1 MFISRISLLFITS
14 MFFCRHN
21 IISSFSYMGRNR
33 KTLGGAVGNWG
44 EAIMETMLSAHS
56 QNQQHQQQRYNG
68 GGGKNFKQR
77 GAGGGI
83 GGSGAYPSSN
93 PTSPSPYSARNK
105 GLSNGG
111 GGGGKNKKN
120 PKYQCIR
127 DSNDEPLYQP
137 RTPNQALYL
146 KYLIDDRV
154 KIVLGVGPAGCGK
167 TLFACHRAIEEY
179 MEGAVQK
186 IVITRP
192 MVSVEDESVGFLPG
206 DMTQKMAPWTRPIF
220 DIFHEYFDPLDVQD
234 MIAKGVIEI
243 SPLAYM
249 RGRTFKD
256 AFIIADEMQNSTP
269 NQMLMLTTRL
279 GENAKMAIT
288 GDLKQSDKGVEN
300 NGLADFMRKL
310 YTYRRVKNSQS
321 GGEGGVVGGSG
332 GNLGVKLVQLCASD
346 VCRSEIVSRI
356 LDMYQ
361 VASEAALVSVSS
373 DADMAVDDDSSE
385 MGGEEYIPKPP
396 YVAKKPYYSVA
407 KGSSSFSNE
416 NKNTVYQPKAKRYHQ
431 YAVKNLELEY
441 EDDFE
446 KNLKKII
453 DSTLVEQTAVLKE
466 HSREI
471 AETATEHE
479 PDTGMV
485 EVAVDVEVEISSYP
499 NELLEP
505 TGIHEKVEEISPVQ
519 IQESKK
525 GGHGSADCAMIP
537 KQELDRGTSYF
548 RFFSS

>member
-1 MFISRISLLFITS
+1 MFNSRTSLLLFITS

-44 EAIMETMLSAHS
+44 EAIMETTLSAYS
-56 QNQQHQQQRYNG
+56 QHQQQRYYGGGEGGGKRSKQRGGGGFVNG
-68 GGGKNFKQR
+68 GG
-77 GAGGGI
+77 
-83 GGSGAYPSSN
+83 YTTSN
-93 PTSPSPYSARNK
+93 PVSPSPYSARNK

-111 GGGGKNKKN
+111 GVGKNKKN

-179 MEGAVQK
+179 MEGGVQK

-321 GGEGGVVGGSG
+321 GGEGGVVGGG

-466 HSREI
+466 HSLEI
-471 AETATEHE
+471 AATEPE
-479 PDTGMV
+479 PEAV
-485 EVAVDVEVEISSYP
+485 VEEEVAVEISSYP

-505 TGIHEKVEEISPVQ
+505 TGIHEKVEETSPVQ

-537 KQELDRGTSYF
+537 KQELDRGTGYF

>member
-1 MFISRISLLFITS
+1 

-21 IISSFSYMGRNR
+21 IISSFSFMGRNR

-44 EAIMETMLSAHS
+44 EAIMDTTLSAYS
-56 QNQQHQQQRYNG
+56 QHQQQRYRGGDGSGKRSKQHGGGSGNG
-68 GGGKNFKQR
+68 GGFGN
-77 GAGGGI
+77 GGG
-83 GGSGAYPSSN
+83 YVNSN
-93 PTSPSPYSARNK
+93 PVSPSPYSARNK
-105 GLSNGG
+105 GLPNGG
-111 GGGGKNKKN
+111 GSGKNKKN

-146 KYLIDDRV
+146 KYLIDERV

-179 MEGAVQK
+179 MEGGIQK

-234 MIAKGVIEI
+234 MIAKGIIEI

-321 GGEGGVVGGSG
+321 GGEGGVVGG

-361 VASEAALVSVSS
+361 VASEAALISSS
-373 DADMAVDDDSSE
+373 DADLAVDDDFLE
-385 MGGEEYIPKPP
+385 MGEEEGGEYGEEKGKGAVKSIPKTP

-416 NKNTVYQPKAKRYHQ
+416 NKNMVYQPKAKRYHQ
-431 YAVKNLELEY
+431 HRELELEY
-441 EDDFE
+441 QDDFG

-453 DSTLVEQTAVLKE
+453 DSTLAEQSTVLKE
-466 HSREI
+466 HSEEI
-471 AETATEHE
+471 EKEAA
-479 PDTGMV
+479 
-485 EVAVDVEVEISSYP
+485 AVIEAVEISSYP

-505 TGIHEKVEEISPVQ
+505 TGIHEKVEETSPVQ
-519 IQESKK
+519 ESKRE
-525 GGHGSADCAMIP
+525 GHGSADCAMIP
-537 KQELDRGTSYF
+537 KQELDRGTGYF

>member
-1 MFISRISLLFITS
+1 M
-14 MFFCRHN
+14 
-21 IISSFSYMGRNR
+21 
-33 KTLGGAVGNWG
+33 
-44 EAIMETMLSAHS
+44 
-56 QNQQHQQQRYNG
+56 
-68 GGGKNFKQR
+68 
-77 GAGGGI
+77 
-83 GGSGAYPSSN
+83 
-93 PTSPSPYSARNK
+93 
-105 GLSNGG
+105 
-111 GGGGKNKKN
+111 
-120 PKYQCIR
+120 
-127 DSNDEPLYQP
+127 
-137 RTPNQALYL
+137 
-146 KYLIDDRV
+146 
-154 KIVLGVGPAGCGK
+154 
-167 TLFACHRAIEEY
+167 
-179 MEGAVQK
+179 
-186 IVITRP
+186 
-192 MVSVEDESVGFLPG
+192 
-206 DMTQKMAPWTRPIF
+206 
-220 DIFHEYFDPLDVQD
+220 
-234 MIAKGVIEI
+234 
-243 SPLAYM
+243 
-249 RGRTFKD
+249 
-256 AFIIADEMQNSTP
+256 
-269 NQMLMLTTRL
+269 
-279 GENAKMAIT
+279 
-288 GDLKQSDKGVEN
+288 
-300 NGLADFMRKL
+300 
-310 YTYRRVKNSQS
+310 KNSQS

>member
-1 MFISRISLLFITS
+1 MFNSRTSLLLFITS
-14 MFFCRHN
+14 MLFCRHN
-21 IISSFSYMGRNR
+21 IISSFSCMGRNR

-105 GLSNGG
+105 GLLNG

-120 PKYQCIR
+120 PKYHCIR

-179 MEGAVQK
+179 MEGSVQK

-321 GGEGGVVGGSG
+321 GGEGGVVGG

-385 MGGEEYIPKPP
+385 IGGEEYIPKPP

-466 HSREI
+466 HSLEI
-471 AETATEHE
+471 AATETETALE
-479 PDTGMV
+479 
-485 EVAVDVEVEISSYP
+485 EVAVEISSYP

>member
-1 MFISRISLLFITS
+1 MFNSRTSLLLFITS

-44 EAIMETMLSAHS
+44 EAIMETTLSAYS
-56 QNQQHQQQRYNG
+56 QHQQQRYHGGDG
-68 GGGKNFKQR
+68 GGGKRSKQR
-77 GAGGGI
+77 GAGGN
-83 GGSGAYPSSN
+83 GGGFGNGAYATSN
-93 PTSPSPYSARNK
+93 PASPSPYSARNK
-105 GLSNGG
+105 GLLNG

-146 KYLIDDRV
+146 KYLIDERV

-179 MEGAVQK
+179 MEGGIQK

-321 GGEGGVVGGSG
+321 GGEGGVTGGSG

-361 VASEAALVSVSS
+361 VASEAALVSSET
-373 DADMAVDDDSSE
+373 DLAVEDDFLE
-385 MGGEEYIPKPP
+385 MGEEQGGEHGEEKGMGAVKSNPKTP

-416 NKNTVYQPKAKRYHQ
+416 NKNMIYQPKAKRYHQ
-431 YAVKNLELEY
+431 HRELELEY
-441 EDDFE
+441 QDDFG

-453 DSTLVEQTAVLKE
+453 DSTLSEQSTVLKE
-466 HSREI
+466 HSEEI
-471 AETATEHE
+471 
-479 PDTGMV
+479 V
-485 EVAVDVEVEISSYP
+485 EVATEIEKEAVEISSYP

-505 TGIHEKVEEISPVQ
+505 TGIHEKVEETSPVQ
-519 IQESKK
+519 ESRVT
-525 GGHGSADCAMIP
+525 HGSADCAMIP
-537 KQELDRGTSYF
+537 KQELDRGTGYF

>member
-1 MFISRISLLFITS
+1 
-14 MFFCRHN
+14 
-21 IISSFSYMGRNR
+21 
-33 KTLGGAVGNWG
+33 
-44 EAIMETMLSAHS
+44 
-56 QNQQHQQQRYNG
+56 
-68 GGGKNFKQR
+68 
-77 GAGGGI
+77 
-83 GGSGAYPSSN
+83 
-93 PTSPSPYSARNK
+93 
-105 GLSNGG
+105 
-111 GGGGKNKKN
+111 
-120 PKYQCIR
+120 
-127 DSNDEPLYQP
+127 
-137 RTPNQALYL
+137 
-146 KYLIDDRV
+146 
-154 KIVLGVGPAGCGK
+154 
-167 TLFACHRAIEEY
+167 
-179 MEGAVQK
+179 
-186 IVITRP
+186 
-192 MVSVEDESVGFLPG
+192 
-206 DMTQKMAPWTRPIF
+206 
-220 DIFHEYFDPLDVQD
+220 
-234 MIAKGVIEI
+234 
-243 SPLAYM
+243 
-249 RGRTFKD
+249 
-256 AFIIADEMQNSTP
+256 
-269 NQMLMLTTRL
+269 
-279 GENAKMAIT
+279 
-288 GDLKQSDKGVEN
+288 
-300 NGLADFMRKL
+300 
-310 YTYRRVKNSQS
+310 
-321 GGEGGVVGGSG
+321 
-332 GNLGVKLVQLCASD
+332 VQLCASD

-416 NKNTVYQPKAKRYHQ
+416 NKNMVYQPKAKRYHQ

-466 HSREI
+466 HSLEI
-471 AETATEHE
+471 AATEPE
-479 PDTGMV
+479 PEAV
-485 EVAVDVEVEISSYP
+485 VEEEVAVEISSYP